1 MKKKISYKWLIII
14 IILLLFILLL
24 PIGINLCYCFPVTCD
39 IFKEPMKWTEFWGTY
54 LSALASF
61 AMVIIT
67 WITLRQNKEQLNEL
81 KRQWNEKNKP
91 IIHLTIEYIEKAFF
105 LKVENIGN
113 ETLTKV
119 RIVLGEKALS
129 VIQNEGIDIRNI
141 KSDNVLDDNLNLGIN
156 SYRLYPLCL
165 YRDIGRFDYL
175 DIIIEFEK
183 KKEFYKLDLILPRYK
198 HNVQ

>member
-1 MKKKISYKWLIII
+1 MKKKISYKWLII

-119 RIVLGEKALS
+119 RIVLGEKALL

-183 KKEFYKLDLILPRYK
+183 KKELYKLDLILPRYK

>member
-183 KKEFYKLDLILPRYK
+183 KKELYKLDLILPRYK

>member
-119 RIVLGEKALS
+119 RIVLGEKALL

-183 KKEFYKLDLILPRYK
+183 KKELYKLDLILPRYK